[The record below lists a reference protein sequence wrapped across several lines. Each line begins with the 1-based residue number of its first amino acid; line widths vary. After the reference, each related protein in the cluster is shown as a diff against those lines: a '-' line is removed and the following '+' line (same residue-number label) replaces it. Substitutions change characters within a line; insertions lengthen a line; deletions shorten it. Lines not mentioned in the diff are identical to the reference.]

1 MGVNVADPGAGEPW
15 GIRALADA
23 RSKKAAELRSAH
35 QSLSGAVSDVS
46 GGAWVGKTEVAFTS
60 TVGSVLPQVL
70 SLADGLDAQASAL
83 YTYAAQV
90 QHIQDQQQT
99 LTRLRSTEQE
109 HLASLTKQQSALARA
124 TRMPNPAE
132 EDVRK
137 AHRVGVHIADSQ
149 SRLAGI
155 QTQWDDLVTQRRQ
168 ADKACADAVTGV
180 NVLGATWKLSGG
192 RMSGK
197 TPDQILDM
205 LTGLT
210 PTQLQAL
217 LAAHPELAGKIA
229 KADPTEVAAWW
240 NSMNGPDQGKPSD
253 AQQALISAIPAVI
266 GNLNGVAYWARDDAN
281 RITLEDQI
289 TAARKKLELVRP
301 TIPQWTDPGAQ
312 SVATNMYGPAVTAAK
327 DELHKLLEI
336 QSALKAAGSGP
347 QRYLIELTGDV
358 PPLAAVAVG
367 NLDTAANVTYAVPG
381 MGTDAG
387 SMEGWAQSAQ
397 NIWAAQGYA
406 GDTGD
411 HAVVAW
417 IGYRT
422 PPVPGSTN
430 SDFSVLDNRDAE
442 VGAKALNNTLSGFD
456 AVRAGDGVA
465 VNVVAHSYGT
475 TTAALALSH
484 PGTHV
489 STFVSIGSAGMPRSV
504 PDAAAIHAD
513 HVYAGQARNVI
524 PWVEPHMGD
533 EWAWTGRDYSTSHPG
548 NPVDPSFGA
557 TTFGADGSP
566 GLKGVTDHATDVPG
580 TGTGYLDPGTE
591 SLWNIANATT
601 GHADNLT
608 PYVPKPL
615 SALERGLSALGSI
628 PAIP

>member
-35 QSLSGAVSDVS
+35 QSLSGAVSDAS
-46 GGAWVGKTEVAFTS
+46 SGAWVGKTQVAFTS

-90 QHIQDQQQT
+90 QHIQDQQRT
-99 LTRLRSTEQE
+99 LTRLRSTEQA

-240 NSMNGPDQGKPSD
+240 NSMNSPQTDPATGTYVPSD
-253 AQQALISAIPAVI
+253 AQAALIAGIPAII
-266 GNLNGVAYWARDDAN
+266 GNLNGVAYWARDKAN
-281 RITLEDQI
+281 QVVLNQRIAEDEKDPARNADELKALKQVQ
-289 TAARKKLELVRP
+289 AAVGAGLHGSVPHELVSLDVG
-301 TIPQWTDPGAQ
+301 TI
-312 SVATNMYGPAVTAAK
+312 
-327 DELHKLLEI
+327 
-336 QSALKAAGSGP
+336 
-347 QRYLIELTGDV
+347 

-367 NLDTAANVTYAVPG
+367 DLDHSSHVSFIVPG
-381 MGTDAG
+381 MNTSVAENLGDYT
-387 SMEGWAQSAQ
+387 
-397 NIWAAQGYA
+397 NAAQEMRKEQRAVSGVDQSDIAVMAWLGYHPPMDDLSFA
-406 GDTGD
+406 QVFTDSNAMAAAPRLEGALNGIY
-411 HAVVAW
+411 AVHN
-417 IGYRT
+417 
-422 PPVPGSTN
+422 GSTV
-430 SDFSVLDNRDAE
+430 DVSVI
-442 VGAKALNNTLSGFD
+442 
-456 AVRAGDGVA
+456 
-465 VNVVAHSYGT
+465 AHSYGT
-475 TTAALALSH
+475 DVAALALTKS
-484 PGTHV
+484 
-489 STFVSIGSAGMPRSV
+489 
-504 PDAAAIHAD
+504 HAD
-513 HVYAGQARNVI
+513 HLVLL
-524 PWVEPHMGD
+524 
-533 EWAWTGRDYSTSHPG
+533 
-548 NPVDPSFGA
+548 
-557 TTFGADGSP
+557 GSP
-566 GLKGVTDHATDVPG
+566 GIAPEVPNASAMNVPSGQVFATQAHHDGWANGGHFLADVAGNPRADPTASSFGSHDFSSEYSKVNGITLNPVTQHGPFAHASG
-580 TGTGYLDPGTE
+580 NHSYSYLDDNTTAQFNAARATMGQGAQIAVGDTPSDRFGMQIKDGRGGWDGWWGLMSNGGT
-591 SLWNIANATT
+591 AT
-601 GHADNLT
+601 
-608 PYVPKPL
+608 
-615 SALERGLSALGSI
+615 R
-628 PAIP
+628 